1 MSDEERLYT
10 VQEANEL
17 LPFLAPTLVELRE
30 KFEEAARIRNKMAT
44 ASRSN
49 GWSNA
54 RDEWTS
60 KLARVDELMDRI
72 NEWGIQLRDIT
83 TGLVDF
89 PGMRADEEIWLCW
102 RLGEPEVA
110 YWHGRS
116 EGFGG
121 RRPL

>member
-1 MSDEERLYT
+1 MNEERFYT
-10 VQEANEL
+10 VEQANEL

-30 KFEEAARIRNKMAT
+30 KFEEASRIRSKMAT

-49 GWSNA
+49 GWSTA
-54 RDEWTS
+54 RDEWAE

-72 NEWGIQLRDIT
+72 TDWGIQLRDIT

-89 PGMRADEEIWLCW
+89 PGFHEGEEVWLCW

-110 YWHGRS
+110 YWHRRD
-116 EGFGG
+116 EGFGS
-121 RRPL
+121 RRSL

>member
-1 MSDEERLYT
+1 MTEPRIYT
-10 VQEANEL
+10 VEEANEL
-17 LPFLAPTLVELRE
+17 LPYLAPTLVELRE
-30 KFEEAARIRNKMAT
+30 KFEEAADIKEKMAT

-49 GWSNA
+49 GWSES
-54 RDEWTS
+54 RDRWATT
-60 KLARVDELMDRI
+60 LARVGELADRI
-72 NEWGIQLRDIT
+72 SEWQLELRDIA

-89 PGMRADEEIWLCW
+89 PGIIGGEQVWLCW

-110 YWHGRS
+110 FWHPHD

>member
-1 MSDEERLYT
+1 MSPERIYT
-10 VQEANEL
+10 VAEANEL

-30 KFEEAARIRNKMAT
+30 KFEDAARIRKYMAT

-49 GWSNA
+49 GWSTA
-54 RDEWTS
+54 RDEWAE

-72 NEWGIQLRDIT
+72 NEWEIHLRDIS

-89 PGMRADEEIWLCW
+89 PGMREGEEIWLCW

-110 YWHGRS
+110 YWHPRT
-116 EGFGG
+116 EGFAG
-121 RRPL
+121 REPL

>member
-1 MSDEERLYT
+1 MEERLYT
-10 VQEANEL
+10 VDEANEL

-30 KFEEAARIRNKMAT
+30 KFEEAALIKRKMAG

-49 GWSNA
+49 GWSTA

-72 NEWGIQLRDIT
+72 NGWGIQLRDIT

-89 PGMRADEEIWLCW
+89 PGIREGEEIWLCW

-110 YWHGRS
+110 YWHSRD
-116 EGFGG
+116 EGFAG

>member
-1 MSDEERLYT
+1 MNEERSYT
-10 VQEANEL
+10 VPEANEI
-17 LPFLAPTLVELRE
+17 LPYLAPTLVELRE

-49 GWSNA
+49 GWSTA
-54 RDEWTS
+54 RDEWAT

-72 NEWGIQLRDIT
+72 NDWGIQLRDIT

-89 PGMRADEEIWLCW
+89 PSIRDGEDVWLCW

-110 YWHGRS
+110 YWHSRTEGIDGRQ
-116 EGFGG
+116 
-121 RRPL
+121 RL

>member
-1 MSDEERLYT
+1 MEERLYS

-30 KFEEAARIRNKMAT
+30 KFQEAAHIKRKMAT

-49 GWSNA
+49 GWSTT
-54 RDEWTS
+54 RDEWTA

-89 PGMRADEEIWLCW
+89 PGMREGEEIWLCW

-110 YWHGRS
+110 YWHSRD

>member
-1 MSDEERLYT
+1 MEERLYT

-30 KFEEAARIRNKMAT
+30 KFEEAAHIKRKMAT

-49 GWSNA
+49 GWSTA

-72 NEWGIQLRDIT
+72 NEWGIQLRDIH

-89 PGMRADEEIWLCW
+89 PGIREGEEIWLCW

-110 YWHGRS
+110 YWHSRD